1 MYPNVC
7 PNVSECVSECVGM
20 CRNVSEC
27 VGMCRNVSSSEPS
40 GRYEPCLNIVDT
52 TRKVDKPAERASSRE
67 TVWDIVGRV
76 RFVWREYVGAESL

>member
-1 MYPNVC
+1 MCRNVC
-7 PNVSECVSECVGM
+7 PNVCP
-20 CRNVSEC
+20 NVSEC
-27 VGMCRNVSSSEPS
+27 VGMCRNVSSSEPSEPS

>member
-20 CRNVSEC
+20 CRNVS
-27 VGMCRNVSSSEPS
+27 SSEPSEPS

>member
-7 PNVSECVSECVGM
+7 PNVSECVSECVRM
-20 CRNVSEC
+20 CRIGLV
-27 VGMCRNVSSSEPS
+27 MCRNVSSSEPSEPS